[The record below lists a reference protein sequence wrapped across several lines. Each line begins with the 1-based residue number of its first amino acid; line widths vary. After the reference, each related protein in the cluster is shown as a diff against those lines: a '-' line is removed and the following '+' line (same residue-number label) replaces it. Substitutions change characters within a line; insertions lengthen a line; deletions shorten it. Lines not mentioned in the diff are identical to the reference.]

1 MIFNPDLTK
10 QAQELYPYLSF
21 NGIPLKNSRSL
32 RHLGLTTLEVKL
44 NFVEHLKNVTEKIS
58 KTLAQISTNPTE
70 IIPTDYI

>member
-10 QAQELYPYLSF
+10 QAQELYTYLSF
-21 NGIPLKNSRSL
+21 NGILLKNSRSL
-32 RHLGLTTLEVKL
+32 KHLGLTTLEVKL

>member
-10 QAQELYPYLSF
+10 QAQELYPDLSF
-21 NGIPLKNSRSL
+21 NSIPLKNSISL
-32 RHLGLTTLEVKL
+32 KHLGLTTLEVKL

-58 KTLAQISTNPTE
+58 KTLAQISTNPTK